1 MFISVMAIQLYV
13 ATSLWE
19 KCTYDSLKGVCYS
32 VLHAVTDSVRCLLC
46 PSITDKLL
54 TYYHLNHKLPACLV
68 QEWVLVCLCIH
79 FHILKLIQL
88 YAILLHQLCIV
99 IVLHRLFNLN
109 LVL

>member
-1 MFISVMAIQLYV
+1 MAIQLYV

-54 TYYHLNHKLPACLV
+54 TYYHLNHKIACLFSPGMGTG
-68 QEWVLVCLCIH
+68 VLVYTLSYTKINSVVCNFVASAMHCNCVTQN
-79 FHILKLIQL
+79 F
-88 YAILLHQLCIV
+88 
-99 IVLHRLFNLN
+99 
-109 LVL
+109 